1 MSVRSFVGSKASP
14 TARVGDAIAVGL
26 LLWRAQLQMFINQTV
41 RSRQA
46 GRIAGTIIGAALVLL
61 AWAWEGFATTAIVA
75 AVQRGAFEVNA
86 VDLLSLGFFAY
97 TAVLIFSS
105 LLFSL
110 NALLLNP
117 DLDLLLVAPRSVE
130 SILGGRMVVQI
141 LRLLL
146 LSLLF
151 TGPALLVVAATTH
164 NPLLPVAFGGLFLLY
179 PVFVVVIV
187 SLLSLLLVRVIP
199 AGRGREILTVFGVL
213 LALGFNLANFLIN
226 PAFRGPG
233 AIGHR
238 PRITPTLP
246 DIPGAAS
253 VWLPSGWA
261 GRAAAALLADD
272 WVTALAW
279 GGVLLAVSLLLF
291 VVGATISGR
300 LYLAGWI
307 QAVPP
312 RRRRV
317 RAAAGYRAPG
327 GLPLLSPLIGA
338 IVIKDWRMR
347 TRDLAQ
353 LVRFAMPVVFL
364 VLIFGLRFPGV
375 LSAGRDLG
383 QGPVAAMV
391 GLLPAWILLLSLGLS
406 LGLTAVS
413 LEGRNIWVYA
423 ASPNTLLQL
432 LQGKC
437 WSTAL
442 PTAIV
447 VGLAAIAAE
456 IVISPGWLW
465 AVSAVLVAV
474 VQAVTISMLMVAVG
488 AVWARFD
495 WTDARRMTS
504 PLAVFIAMLLFGV
517 ITVAAIVV
525 FGIALA
531 LASATGFPLFTTWL
545 AAIVVSVGGG
555 IAVAALGLLIG
566 NERLRALELG

>member
-1 MSVRSFVGSKASP
+1 VGSKASP
-14 TARVGDAIAVGL
+14 IARITGAIGVGL
-26 LLWRAQLQMFINQTV
+26 LLWRVQLQIFINQTA

-46 GRIAGTIIGAALVLL
+46 GRLAGTIIGAAVILL
-61 AWAWEGFATTAIVA
+61 AWSWEAFATVAIVA
-75 AVQRGAFEVNA
+75 AAQRGSFQVNT
-86 VDLLSLGFFAY
+86 VDLLSLAFFAY
-97 TAVLIFSS
+97 TAILIFSS
-105 LLFSL
+105 FIFSL

-117 DLDLLLVAPRSVE
+117 DLDLLLVAPRPVE
-130 SILGGRMVVQI
+130 GILGGRMVVQI

-151 TGPALLVVAATTH
+151 TGPALLVVAVATQ
-164 NPLLPVAFGGLFLLY
+164 NPLLPVAFAALFLLY
-179 PVFVVVIV
+179 PVFVVVLV

-199 AGRGREILTVFGVL
+199 AGRGREILTLLGVL

-233 AIGHR
+233 AGGHR
-238 PRITPTLP
+238 PRIAPTLP
-246 DIPGAAS
+246 DVPGAAS

-261 GRAAAALLADD
+261 GRSAAAVLAGD
-272 WVTALAW
+272 WLTAFAW
-279 GGVLLAVSLLLF
+279 GAVLLAVSVALF
-291 VVGATISGR
+291 GIGAAISGR

-312 RRRRV
+312 RRRRL
-317 RAAAGYRAPG
+317 RTAIYPRPG
-327 GLPLLSPLIGA
+327 KLPLLSPLLAA

-347 TRDLAQ
+347 IRDLAQ

-364 VLIFGLRFPGV
+364 LLIFGLRFPGV
-375 LSAGRDLG
+375 TSAASDLG
-383 QGPVAAMV
+383 QGPVAAML
-391 GLLPAWILLLSLGLS
+391 GLLPAWILLMSLGLS
-406 LGLTAVS
+406 LGLSAVS

-423 ASPNTLLQL
+423 ASPNTLLQF

-442 PTAIV
+442 PTAII
-447 VGLAAIAAE
+447 VGLVAIAAE
-456 IVISPGWLW
+456 IVIRPGWLW
-465 AVSAVLVAV
+465 ATSAILVAV
-474 VQAVTISMLMVAVG
+474 VQAGTVSILMVGIG

-517 ITVAAIVV
+517 ITVAMIVV

-545 AAIVVSVGGG
+545 AAMAITVGGG

-566 NERLRALELG
+566 NERLRVLELG

>member
-1 MSVRSFVGSKASP
+1 MSARCSVGSKANP
-14 TARVGDAIAVGL
+14 IARITGALGVGL
-26 LLWRAQLQMFINQTV
+26 LLWRVQLQMVINQTV

-46 GRIAGTIIGAALVLL
+46 GRLAGTIVGAAVVLL
-61 AWAWEGFATTAIVA
+61 AWSWEVIATLAIVA
-75 AVQRGAFEVNA
+75 AARRGSLEVNA
-86 VDLLSLGFFAY
+86 VDVLSLAFFAY
-97 TAVLIFSS
+97 TAILIFSS

-117 DLDLLLVAPRSVE
+117 DLDLLLVAPRPVE

-151 TGPALLVVAATTH
+151 TGPALLVVAVAMQ
-164 NPLLPVAFGGLFLLY
+164 NPLLPVAFAALFLLY

-199 AGRGREILTVFGVL
+199 AGRGREILTLLGVL

-233 AIGHR
+233 AAGHR
-238 PRITPTLP
+238 PRIAPTLP

-261 GRAAAALLADD
+261 GRSAAAVLAGDWLTAIGWGAL
-272 WVTALAW
+272 
-279 GGVLLAVSLLLF
+279 LLAVSVALF
-291 VVGATISGR
+291 GIGAALSGR

-312 RRRRV
+312 RRRRLHAIYP
-317 RAAAGYRAPG
+317 RPG
-327 GLPLLSPLIGA
+327 KLPLLSPLLAA

-364 VLIFGLRFPGV
+364 LLIFGLRFPGV
-375 LSAGRDLG
+375 SSAAGDLG
-383 QGPVAAMV
+383 QGPVAAML
-391 GLLPAWILLLSLGLS
+391 GLLPAWVLLLSLGLS

-423 ASPNTLLQL
+423 ASPNTVLQL

-442 PTAIV
+442 PTAII
-447 VGLAAIAAE
+447 VGLVAIGAE
-456 IVISPGWLW
+456 IVIRPGWLW
-465 AVSAVLVAV
+465 AISATLVAII
-474 VQAVTISMLMVAVG
+474 QAGTVSILMVGIG

-504 PLAVFIAMLLFGV
+504 PLAVFIAMALFAV
-517 ITVAAIVV
+517 ITVAIIVI

-545 AAIVVSVGGG
+545 AAMAISVGGG